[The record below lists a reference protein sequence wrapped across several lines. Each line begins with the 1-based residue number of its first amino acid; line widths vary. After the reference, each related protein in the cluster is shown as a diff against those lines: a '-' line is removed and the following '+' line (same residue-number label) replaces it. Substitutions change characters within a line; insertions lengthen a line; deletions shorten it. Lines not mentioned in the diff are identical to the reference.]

1 MVRIQFIRLLLK
13 KHGIAHFNTFMP
25 LSHIPF
31 EKEVHF
37 VLLGRCTGR
46 SICRPSVLSSLSF
59 DLFASEFVCL
69 FVCLGFSIQLENFSL
84 ICKTYHC
91 RKRAANVD
99 ICSALMAIE
108 QWGFSSVLHLLCHGE
123 SVYNGHLGGPVT
135 LTPNAE
141 RLAVELSLPVLK
153 LSLIHIWR
161 CRRYAVC
168 RSRWSPYH

>member
-31 EKEVHF
+31 EKEGHF

-69 FVCLGFSIQLENFSL
+69 FV
-84 ICKTYHC
+84 
-91 RKRAANVD
+91 
-99 ICSALMAIE
+99 
-108 QWGFSSVLHLLCHGE
+108 WGFPSNLRILQVLFVKLTIAGKGLQMLIYARHLWPLSSEGSLAC
-123 SVYNGHLGGPVT
+123 YTYCVT
-135 LTPNAE
+135 GNPFIMVISE
-141 RLAVELSLPVLK
+141 DP
-153 LSLIHIWR
+153 
-161 CRRYAVC
+161 
-168 RSRWSPYH
+168 